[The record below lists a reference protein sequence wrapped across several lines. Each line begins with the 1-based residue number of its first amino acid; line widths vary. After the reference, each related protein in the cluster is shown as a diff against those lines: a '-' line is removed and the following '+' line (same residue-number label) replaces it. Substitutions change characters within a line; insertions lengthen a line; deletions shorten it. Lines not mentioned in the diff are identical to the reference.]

1 EDPCRRPSNQPRAQ
15 RERAPVRA
23 EPPDRESG
31 GRRRREAHSRLHA
44 VSAVG
49 QGHQGGIATSV
60 REAIVSSD
68 APKAIGPYSQAIR
81 AGQLL
86 FLSGQIPLDPASGQ
100 LVDGDIAA
108 QTRRVME
115 NLGAVLNAAGLS
127 FAAVVRTTIYLA
139 DMNDFAAVNEAY
151 GGYFTAPAHARATVQ
166 VARLPKATRV
176 VIDAVAS

>member
-1 EDPCRRPSNQPRAQ
+1 MR
-15 RERAPVRA
+15 
-23 EPPDRESG
+23 G
-31 GRRRREAHSRLHA
+31 
-44 VSAVG
+44 
-49 QGHQGGIATSV
+49 
-60 REAIVSSD
+60 AIVSSD

-127 FAAVVRTTIYLA
+127 FAAVVRTTIFLA
-139 DMNDFAAVNEAY
+139 DMNDFAKVNDIY
-151 GGYFTAPAHARATVQ
+151 GTFFPATIGPAPARATVQ
-166 VARLPKATRV
+166 VAHLPKGARV
-176 VIDAVAS
+176 EIDAIASFDQVG